1 MLRKLSFESM
11 LESMVR
17 SEGLNPPEA
26 SCCSWL
32 LYNQD
37 WLSVMWLAVS
47 VFEKLEA
54 LACVQE
60 TIACVLAGPDG
71 GPAPHAG
78 AAAGFQRHQRG
89 DVRCGHPVQPDV

>member
-1 MLRKLSFESM
+1 MS
-11 LESMVR
+11 ESMVV
-17 SEGLNPPEA
+17 SERFNPPEA

-37 WLSVMWLAVS
+37 WLSVMWLAAS
-47 VFEKLEA
+47 VFEKREA
-54 LACVQE
+54 LAYVQE
-60 TIACVLAGPDG
+60 TIACVVAGPDG

-78 AAAGFQRHQRG
+78 AAAGLQRHQRG